1 MAAPSERV
9 TAGGP
14 GGAEPG
20 QRSGGA
26 LRGRATQAARLR
38 LARWGAASRVGARRM
53 VRALGPVLTRGLRGL
68 ALGCRGLVRALVR
81 QRAPLIGLLHRLL
94 WWGSLALFVIGGR
107 IVADPHSGGT
117 LAEAL
122 PLFVGGLGLCAAA
135 AFFAASARIR
145 WASLALGAS
154 HAGLALLLWAVSA

>member
-1 MAAPSERV
+1 MA
-9 TAGGP
+9 
-14 GGAEPG
+14 
-20 QRSGGA
+20 
-26 LRGRATQAARLR
+26 
-38 LARWGAASRVGARRM
+38 
-53 VRALGPVLTRGLRGL
+53 RALGPVLTRGLRGL
-68 ALGCRGLVRALVR
+68 ALGSRGLARALVR